1 MASTLK
7 IPMSSKI
14 LIHTYL
20 IKSTLGDL
28 KIKAF
33 NFVFIMKNKLIVNGS
48 WNAKIMLFFKFSQ
61 INKKE
66 KKTFPPKKFDTEIKE
81 KFYLKHLRVLITWI
95 LSMMWLDNVIYTQIH
110 IMQYILRK
118 KFNFIYEST

>member
-1 MASTLK
+1 MKIVNLEIKNSFKLKMASTLK

-48 WNAKIMLFFKFSQ
+48 WNAKIMLFFLIFA
-61 INKKE
+61 NK
-66 KKTFPPKKFDTEIKE
+66 
-81 KFYLKHLRVLITWI
+81 
-95 LSMMWLDNVIYTQIH
+95 
-110 IMQYILRK
+110 
-118 KFNFIYEST
+118 